1 MRLIECP
8 DSAAQVAALVQ
19 TVSQTLAAA
28 LDGDGGAVLAV
39 SGGRSPVPLF
49 HALREADLDWSRV
62 WITLVDERL
71 VAPDHADSNE
81 RLVREHLLAGRAAAA
96 RFAGL
101 ARDPADIA
109 GSVAAANAAARPITV
124 ALLGM
129 GEDGHTASL
138 FPGAPE
144 LASGLDPANPAHYL
158 AVTPPAA
165 PHARISLTLSALLQ
179 SRLLVLAIAGA
190 VKRRVFDA
198 ASATLACDLPI
209 SVLIHQTRTPLNVY
223 WAP

>member
-1 MRLIECP
+1 MWVQCS
-8 DSAAQVAALVQ
+8 DDAAHVAALAQ
-19 TVSQTLAAA
+19 AVSQPLAAA
-28 LDGDGGAVLAV
+28 LDAEGGAVLAV

-49 HALREADLDWSRV
+49 HLLREADLDWSRV
-62 WITLVDERL
+62 LVTLVDERC

-101 ARDPADIA
+101 VRDPADIA

-144 LASGLDPANPAHYL
+144 LAAGLDPANPARYL

-165 PHARISLTLSALLQ
+165 PHARISLTLAALLQ
-179 SRLLVLAIAGA
+179 SRLLVLAIAGPA
-190 VKRRVFDA
+190 KRRVFDA
-198 ASATLACDLPI
+198 ACAAPTPDLPV
-209 SVLIHQTRTPLNVY
+209 SALVHQTRAPLDVY
-223 WAP
+223 WTP

>member
-1 MRLIECP
+1 MWIQCS
-8 DSAAQVAALVQ
+8 DSAEHMAALVQ
-19 TVSQTLAAA
+19 AVVQPLAAA
-28 LDGDGGAVLAV
+28 LDAEGGAVLAV

-62 WITLVDERL
+62 LITLVDERC
-71 VAPDHADSNE
+71 VPPDHADSNE

-101 ARDPADIA
+101 VRDPSDIA
-109 GSVAAANAAARPITV
+109 GSVTAANAAARPITV

-144 LASGLDPANPAHYL
+144 LAAGLDSASRAHYL
-158 AVTPPAA
+158 AVTPPSA
-165 PHARISLTLSALLQ
+165 PHARISLTLAELLR
-179 SRLLVLAIAGA
+179 SRLLLLAIAGPA
-190 VKRRVFDA
+190 KRRVFDA
-198 ASATLACDLPI
+198 ACVALTPDLPI
-209 SVLIHQTRTPLNVY
+209 SALVHQTQAPLDVY

>member
-1 MRLIECP
+1 MWVQCS
-8 DSAAQVAALVQ
+8 DNAAQMAALVQ
-19 TVSQTLAAA
+19 AVGDPLAAA
-28 LDGDGGAVLAV
+28 LDAGGDAVLAV

-49 HALREADLDWSRV
+49 HALRDADLDWSRV
-62 WITLVDERL
+62 LITLVDERC
-71 VAPDHADSNE
+71 VAPGHADSNE

-101 ARDPADIA
+101 VRDPADIA

-144 LASGLDPANPAHYL
+144 LAAGLDPANPAHYL

-165 PHARISLTLSALLQ
+165 PHTRISLTLAALLQ
-179 SRLLVLAIAGA
+179 SRRLVLAIAGPI
-190 VKRRVFDA
+190 KRRVFDA
-198 ASATLACDLPI
+198 AGAALSPDLPV
-209 SVLIHQTRTPLNVY
+209 SALVHQTRVPLDVY

>member
-1 MRLIECP
+1 MWVQCSDNAE
-8 DSAAQVAALVQ
+8 QVAALVQ
-19 TVSQTLAAA
+19 AVRESLAAA
-28 LDGDGGAVLAV
+28 LDAEGDAVLAV

-49 HALREADLDWSRV
+49 HALRDADLDWSRV
-62 WITLVDERL
+62 LVTLVDERC

-101 ARDPADIA
+101 VRDPADIA

-144 LASGLDPANPAHYL
+144 LAAGLDPANPARYL

-165 PHARISLTLSALLQ
+165 PHARISLTLAALLR
-179 SRLLVLAIAGA
+179 SRRLVLAIAGPA
-190 VKRRVFDA
+190 KRRVFDA
-198 ASATLACDLPI
+198 ACAALTPDLPV
-209 SVLIHQTRTPLNVY
+209 SALVHQTQAPLDVY

>member
-1 MRLIECP
+1 MWVQCSDNAE
-8 DSAAQVAALVQ
+8 QVAALVQ
-19 TVSQTLAAA
+19 AVGDSLAAA
-28 LDGDGGAVLAV
+28 LDAGGAVLAV

-49 HALREADLDWSRV
+49 HALRGADLDWSRV
-62 WITLVDERL
+62 LVTLVDERC

-101 ARDPADIA
+101 VRDPADIA

-144 LASGLDPANPAHYL
+144 LASGLDPANPARYL

-165 PHARISLTLSALLQ
+165 PHARISLTLAALLQ
-179 SRLLVLAIAGA
+179 SRRLVLAIAGPA
-190 VKRRVFDA
+190 KRRVFDA
-198 ASATLACDLPI
+198 ACAALTPDLPV
-209 SVLIHQTRTPLNVY
+209 SALVHQTQAPLDVY

>member
-1 MRLIECP
+1 MWVQCS
-8 DSAAQVAALVQ
+8 DNAAQVAALVQ
-19 TVSQTLAAA
+19 AVGDPLAAA
-28 LDGDGGAVLAV
+28 LDAGGDAVLAV

-49 HALREADLDWSRV
+49 HALRDADLDWSRV
-62 WITLVDERL
+62 LITLVDERC
-71 VAPDHADSNE
+71 VAPGHADSNE

-101 ARDPADIA
+101 VRDPADIA

-144 LASGLDPANPAHYL
+144 LATGLDPANPAHYL

-165 PHARISLTLSALLQ
+165 PHTRISLTLAALLQ
-179 SRLLVLAIAGA
+179 SRRLVLAIAGPI
-190 VKRRVFDA
+190 KRRVFDA
-198 ASATLACDLPI
+198 AGAALSPDLPV
-209 SVLIHQTRTPLNVY
+209 SALVHQTRVPLDVY

>member
-1 MRLIECP
+1 MWVQCSDNAE
-8 DSAAQVAALVQ
+8 QVASLAQ
-19 TVSQTLAAA
+19 AVSQPLAAA
-28 LDGDGGAVLAV
+28 LDADGGAVLAV

-62 WITLVDERL
+62 LITLVDERC
-71 VAPDHADSNE
+71 VAPGHADSNE

-101 ARDPADIA
+101 VRDPADIA

-144 LASGLDPANPAHYL
+144 LAAGLDPANPAHYL
-158 AVTPPAA
+158 AVTPPHA
-165 PHARISLTLSALLQ
+165 PHARISLTLAALLR
-179 SRLLVLAIAGA
+179 SRLLVLAIAGPA
-190 VKRRVFDA
+190 KRRVFDA
-198 ASATLACDLPI
+198 ACAALTPDLPV
-209 SVLIHQTRTPLNVY
+209 SALVHQTQVPLDVY

>member
-1 MRLIECP
+1 MWVQCS
-8 DSAAQVAALVQ
+8 DNAAQVAALVQ
-19 TVSQTLAAA
+19 AVGDPLAAA
-28 LDGDGGAVLAV
+28 LDAGGDAVLAV

-49 HALREADLDWSRV
+49 HALRDADLDWSRV
-62 WITLVDERL
+62 LITLVDERC
-71 VAPDHADSNE
+71 VAPGHADSNE
-81 RLVREHLLAGRAAAA
+81 RLVREHLLAGRAVAA

-101 ARDPADIA
+101 VRDPADIA

-144 LASGLDPANPAHYL
+144 LAAGLDPANPAHYL

-165 PHARISLTLSALLQ
+165 PHTRISLTLAALLQ
-179 SRLLVLAIAGA
+179 SRRLVLAIAGPI
-190 VKRRVFDA
+190 KRRVFDA
-198 ASATLACDLPI
+198 AGAALSPDLPV
-209 SVLIHQTRTPLNVY
+209 SALVHQTRVPLDVY